1 MVAWLDL
8 PVELLAVGVG
18 PFSMLQLAF
27 GNLFWVAFSSLNTKK
42 KKKSLVLLQLDNAM
56 LCWHLCEICPFL
68 NRGGRVGEGV
78 RGEVDG
84 GTVRREM

>member
-27 GNLFWVAFSSLNTKK
+27 GNLFLFWVAFSSLNTKK

-56 LCWHLCEICPFL
+56 LC
-68 NRGGRVGEGV
+68 
-78 RGEVDG
+78 
-84 GTVRREM
+84 

>member
-18 PFSMLQLAF
+18 PFLMLQLAF
-27 GNLFWVAFSSLNTKK
+27 GNLFLFWVGFSSLNTK

-56 LCWHLCEICPFL
+56 LC
-68 NRGGRVGEGV
+68 
-78 RGEVDG
+78 
-84 GTVRREM
+84 